1 MKTRA
6 ILLLLLFILVASGS
20 AHAQESI
27 LDLSVS
33 PDLLQVAVG
42 GRALLAIEI
51 ENRSTHEAD
60 DVEVIWAS
68 GAGVV
73 PEEPL
78 EPIDSIAAFSDGLV
92 HAIVVADPDLE
103 AGIMSVPIE
112 IIYTYC
118 IGELCFQIVEPLEL
132 MIEIVEAAAEQ
143 PDVVVPPPD
152 AESNLPWQ
160 AGSGGLALVL
170 LLAAGILRRTRRAP
184 WLVALLIAV
193 VAVGA
198 ITIGVLD
205 GQHEQAQ
212 GIGAVLCT
220 SCVGLE
226 IARTEEPALSSE
238 GIEAL
243 EGITEEIELIVFSAP
258 WCHAC
263 PYAKGLVALMAE
275 TCDRI
280 TYMVSNVDEEPE
292 LAELHGV
299 IRANRTVVPA
309 VLRVDTGEVVFGV
322 EDLEVRLLEMFGRA
336 E

>member
-1 MKTRA
+1 MRTRA
-6 ILLLLLFILVASGS
+6 ILLLLLFGLLASAT

-27 LDLSVS
+27 LEFSMF
-33 PDLLQVAVG
+33 PEPLQVAVG
-42 GRALLAIEI
+42 GRALLTIEI
-51 ENRSTHEAD
+51 ENQSAHEAD
-60 DVEVIWAS
+60 DVEVIWA
-68 GAGVV
+68 AGVGV
-73 PEEPL
+73 APEEPL

-92 HAIVVADPDLE
+92 HSIVAADPSLE
-103 AGIMSVPIE
+103 AGIVAVPIE

-132 MIEIVEAAAEQ
+132 MIDIVEAPEEQ
-143 PDVVVPPPD
+143 PDVVVPPPTTEPD
-152 AESNLPWQ
+152 FPWE
-160 AGSGGLALVL
+160 AGAGALTLLL
-170 LLAAGILRRTRRAP
+170 LLAAGILRRTGRAP
-184 WLVALLIAV
+184 WLVVLLIAI

-198 ITIGVLD
+198 ITVGVLD

-226 IARTEEPALSSE
+226 IARTEEPTLSPE
-238 GIEAL
+238 AIEAL
-243 EGITEEIELIVFSAP
+243 ETITEEIELIVFSAP

-275 TCDRI
+275 SCDRI
-280 TYMVSNVDEEPE
+280 SYVVSDVDEEPE

-299 IRANRTVVPA
+299 IRSNRTVVPA

-322 EDLEVRLLEMFGRA
+322 ENLEARLLEMFGRP